1 MTFKE
6 FYITDK
12 NGKSNCVIRSLC
24 KILNKE
30 YGDVYNSLCKVAKE
44 LNCSSFNDIPVFEK
58 YLEDNNIFKVNCD
71 GNIKVKDLKIDNFSY
86 IVFCYDKKNFYHMI
100 PIINN
105 VIYDK
110 NSDCMDLYVISIY
123 KKII

>member
-30 YGDVYNSLCKVAKE
+30 YDDVHNSLCKVAKE

-58 YLEDNNIFKVNCD
+58 YLEDNNIIKVNCD
-71 GNIKVKDLKIDNFSY
+71 GNIKVKDLKIDNYSY